1 MFIILATIMPADVC
15 EINNHQS
22 VVREIIEHILKGRY
36 RQKVRTG
43 DGRYKYNENK
53 LTATEL
59 TETKEAF

>member
-1 MFIILATIMPADVC
+1 MPADVC

-36 RQKVRTG
+36 RQKARTG